1 MTFQGAFERRKPPD
15 FRLLSSQQSSPPA
28 LSPFAAQELDR
39 ARGLA
44 RLGRTAEA
52 EQAYRGILSREP
64 ACAPA
69 AAALARLL
77 TATTRPVEA
86 EAVIRP
92 FAQEPA
98 PWPEALSAR
107 AAALKLLNRRE
118 ESLADYRRAADLTP
132 RSGVAAHNV
141 ASGLG
146 DAGRDREAA
155 IECERAFALGLDA
168 PETWLVYG
176 RALQGQRRYDEA
188 ERALAEAVARRPAYA
203 DAVRDLGQLVWM
215 RRGDAAQALAPVE
228 AALARVGGDTAAG
241 SALAAVKIRLL
252 NHIEGPDAAR
262 AYAEQVLAASG
273 GDPRLA
279 LEAAQLLLETDPARS
294 LDLANAVARRAPQ
307 DASVQRVAAH
317 AHLALGEAHAAAAI
331 SERLLA
337 RDPADQEAAAALATA
352 WRLDGDARY
361 RDLWDYAALVHAQT
375 IDTPRGWSGLD
386 AYLDELQGALGELH
400 ALSAHPIEQSLR
412 GGTQTPQ
419 NLLHS
424 DHPAIAA
431 FFQAVEGPIQAYR
444 ALVGEG
450 DDIFRRR
457 NHGPHRVLGAW
468 SVRLKPN
475 GFHVDHIHP
484 QGWISSACYIGLPA
498 AMGNEKDRAGWLR
511 FGAPPI
517 PTRPSLEAEHYIRPQ
532 PGLLALFPSYMWHG
546 TVPFGGDDPRLTI
559 AFDVIPAP

>member
-1 MTFQGAFERRKPPD
+1 MPVGGSASRSNSLD
-15 FRLLSSQQSSPPA
+15 FKRLPSQQSSSPA
-28 LSPFAAQELDR
+28 LSPFAAQELER

-44 RLGRTAEA
+44 RTGRAAEA

-69 AAALARLL
+69 AVALSRLL
-77 TATTRPVEA
+77 IAMGRAAEA
-86 EAVIRP
+86 EAAARP
-92 FAQEPA
+92 FAQGAA

-107 AAALKLLNRRE
+107 AAALKLLERRE
-118 ESLADYRRAADLTP
+118 ESLADYRRAAELNP
-132 RSGVAAHNV
+132 QSGVAAHNV

-155 IECERAFALGLDA
+155 AECERAFALGLDA

-176 RALQGQRRYDEA
+176 RALQSQRRYDEA
-188 ERALAEAVARRPAYA
+188 ERALAAAVGRRPAYA
-203 DAVRDLGQLVWM
+203 DAVRDLSQLIWM
-215 RRGDAAQALAPVE
+215 RRGDAGRALAPVD
-228 AALARVGGDTAAG
+228 AALAGVAGNAAATAP
-241 SALAAVKIRLL
+241 LAAVKIRLL
-252 NHIEGPDAAR
+252 NHIEGPDTAR
-262 AYAEQVLAASG
+262 VYAEEALAASG

-294 LDLANAVARRAPQ
+294 LDLASAVARRAPQ
-307 DASVQRVAAH
+307 EPAARRVAAH
-317 AHLALGEAHAAAAI
+317 AHLALGDGPAAAAI
-331 SERLLA
+331 SEQLLA
-337 RDPADQEAAAALATA
+337 RDPTDQEAAAALATA
-352 WRLDGDARY
+352 WRLAGDARY
-361 RDLWDYAALVHAQT
+361 RDLWDYAALVRAQT
-375 IDTPRGWSGLD
+375 IDTPRGWSGPD
-386 AYLDELQGALGELH
+386 AYLDDLQGALSELH

-431 FFQAVEGPIQAYR
+431 FFQAIEGPIQAYR
-444 ALVGEG
+444 AAVGQGE
-450 DDIFRRR
+450 DVFRRR
-457 NHGPHRVLGAW
+457 NRGAHRVLGAW
-468 SVRLKPN
+468 SVRLRPE

-498 AMGNEKDRAGWLR
+498 AIGDEQDRAGWLR

-517 PTRPSLEAEHYIRPQ
+517 PTKPTLEAEHYIRPQ

-546 TVPFGGDDPRLTI
+546 TVPFGGDEPRLTI
-559 AFDVIPAP
+559 AFDVAPAP

>member
-1 MTFQGAFERRKPPD
+1 MSP
-15 FRLLSSQQSSPPA
+15 QQSSSPA
-28 LSPFAAQELDR
+28 ISPFAAQALER

-69 AAALARLL
+69 AAALSRLL
-77 TATTRPVEA
+77 TATARAAEA
-86 EAVIRP
+86 EAVVRP
-92 FAQEPA
+92 FAQGPA

-118 ESLADYRRAADLTP
+118 ESLADYRRAAELNP
-132 RSGVAAHNV
+132 QSGVAAHNV

-155 IECERAFALGLDA
+155 AACERAFALGLDA

-188 ERALAEAVARRPAYA
+188 ERALAAAVARRPAYA

-215 RRGDAAQALAPVE
+215 RKGDAAAALAPVDQ
-228 AALARVGGDTAAG
+228 ALASVGGDSAATAP
-241 SALAAVKIRLL
+241 LAAVKIRLL
-252 NHIEGPDAAR
+252 NHVEGPDAAR
-262 AYAEQVLAASG
+262 AYAERALAASG

-294 LDLANAVARRAPQ
+294 LDLAGAVARRTPHE
-307 DASVQRVAAH
+307 ASAQRVAAH
-317 AHLALGEAHAAAAI
+317 AHLALGDGPAAAAI

-337 RDPADQEAAAALATA
+337 RDPTDQEAAAALATA
-352 WRLDGDARY
+352 WRLAGDDRY
-361 RDLWDYAALVHAQT
+361 RALWDYAALVRPQT
-375 IDTPRGWSGLD
+375 IDTPRGWSSLG
-386 AYLDELQGALGELH
+386 AYLDDLQGALSDLH

-424 DHPAIAA
+424 EHPAIAA

-444 ALVGEG
+444 AAVGLG
-450 DDIFRRR
+450 DDVFRRR
-457 NHGPHRVLGAW
+457 NRGPHRVLGAW

-484 QGWISSACYIGLPA
+484 QGWISSACYIGVPA
-498 AMGNEKDRAGWLR
+498 AIGDDQDRAGWLR

-517 PTRPSLEAEHYIRPQ
+517 PTRPPLEAEHYVRPE

-546 TVPFGGDDPRLTI
+546 TVPFGGDEPRLTV
-559 AFDVIPAP
+559 AFDVVPAA